1 MLYSPPRTLCSSKPP
16 LLLGGFFIFKL
27 YTISIHF
34 LLTSFLSQYNI
45 FCEREVKLLEDLQK
59 GDYIRLKDGRFILFE
74 VISVEYDYGVYS
86 VTYYDPDLMTNITST
101 YDKNGKLISNYF
113 TGDNMDIV
121 EVVK

>member
-1 MLYSPPRTLCSSKPP
+1 M
-16 LLLGGFFIFKL
+16 
-27 YTISIHF
+27 
-34 LLTSFLSQYNI
+34 
-45 FCEREVKLLEDLQK
+45 LEDLQK

-74 VISVEYDYGVYS
+74 VISVEYDYGVYLI
-86 VTYYDPDLMTNITST
+86 TYYDPDLMTNITST